1 MKKKIA
7 VGAVLIA
14 LLLVGGGLWYTRPV
28 TIQQLRPELDLDACY
43 AITAYSSTGF
53 GIEMDSVTLGPDDPL
68 FQPLLTELQGQ
79 TFSRSI
85 DNILP
90 FELPSFSLSDL
101 LAGLLHL
108 DEYMTYIRSP
118 DPDLFEWE
126 LHLEFASAR
135 ISDGQTPAGQSLLIC
150 YNNYTAELEIDNNTG
165 GTWLVS
171 TPDETDWPI
180 QILELVSPDP
190 MPSSYLINPRY

>member
-7 VGAVLIA
+7 VGAVLIT

-126 LHLEFASAR
+126 LHLEFSECQDSRATPPDSRFLFAITTIPR
-135 ISDGQTPAGQSLLIC
+135 NWRLITIPAAHGLYRPRTRQTGPSRYWSSSPRTQYYLL
-150 YNNYTAELEIDNNTG
+150 T
-165 GTWLVS
+165 S
-171 TPDETDWPI
+171 
-180 QILELVSPDP
+180 
-190 MPSSYLINPRY
+190 